1 MIRVLLVD
9 DDALVRGALTMIL
22 SRSEGIEVVGEAS
35 DGDEAVPAVQA
46 HHPDVVL
53 MDLRMGRVQGVEAT
67 AALQRLAQPPAVL
80 VLTSF
85 DADADVLAALEAG
98 ARGFLLKDSAP
109 QEIAAA
115 VRSVAEGDAVL
126 SPRVARYVVSMV
138 ATNPHTQDRR
148 DALARLAVL
157 TEREQEIATHVARGL
172 SNADIGRELYL
183 SEGTVKTH
191 VSHAMAKLGIE
202 SRVLLALLVQRAGI
216 GVSA

>member
-9 DDALVRGALTMIL
+9 DDALVRSALTMIL
-22 SRSEGIEVVGEAS
+22 SRSEGIEVVGEVS
-35 DGDEAVPAVQA
+35 DGDQVVSAAQA

-80 VLTSF
+80 VLTAF

-115 VRSVAEGDAVL
+115 VRSVADGDAAL
-126 SPRVARYVVSMV
+126 SPRVTRYVVSMV
-138 ATNPHTQDRR
+138 ATNPHTQDQREAR
-148 DALARLAVL
+148 ARLALL
-157 TEREQEIATHVARGL
+157 TER
-172 SNADIGRELYL
+172 
-183 SEGTVKTH
+183 
-191 VSHAMAKLGIE
+191 
-202 SRVLLALLVQRAGI
+202 
-216 GVSA
+216 